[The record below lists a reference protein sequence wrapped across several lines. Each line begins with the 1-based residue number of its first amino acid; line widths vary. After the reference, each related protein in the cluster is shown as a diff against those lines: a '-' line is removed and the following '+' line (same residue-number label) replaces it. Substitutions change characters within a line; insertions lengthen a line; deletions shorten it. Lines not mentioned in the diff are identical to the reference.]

1 MGFGPTMSD
10 ARDAVLGSLS
20 SRTEAKPAGGSGRR
34 MKT

>member
-20 SRTEAKPAGGSGRR
+20 RTEAKPAGGSGRR